1 MMNHSVYNLPNLT
14 HPTEHRSQNVEHQ
27 VTLVTLSVLS
37 EGQWVK

>member
-1 MMNHSVYNLPNLT
+1 MSEKINPNFT
-14 HPTEHRSQNVEHQ
+14 HPIKHHSQNVEHQ